1 MTTLDATTI
10 SGLPVANDIA
20 GAELVPVV
28 QGGVSKRATAA
39 QLRAGLAKSGVNS
52 DIARIT
58 GLTTPLEIAYGG
70 TGGNSQA
77 TARSA
82 IGLGAVATESILP
95 VAKGGTGAIDRVSAR
110 TNLSALGVGDFG
122 VGGVNITESGK
133 LNSLAFT
140 EFFNSTAA
148 TTDVPIGAGTAAG
161 QGCGIHNQHPNGQ
174 YAAQYW
180 TQLTSNR
187 TFVRVKSA
195 GTPLAWSEFAFLNAP
210 TFTTSLA
217 VQGPVL
223 VGQYLLA
230 SLPAASAFSGFEID
244 VTNATGGP
252 KRCRS
257 NGSVWQIL
265 NTTTTVS

>member
-1 MTTLDATTI
+1 MSKTI
-10 SGLPVANDIA
+10 SALPIATDIA

-39 QLRAGLAKSGVNS
+39 QLRAGLAKSGANS
-52 DIARIT
+52 DITRIM
-58 GLTTPLEIAYGG
+58 GLTVSLEVAYGG
-70 TGGNSQA
+70 TGSS
-77 TARSA
+77 TAAGARA
-82 IGLGAVATESILP
+82 NLGLGSLAVLSSVS
-95 VAKGGTGAIDRVSAR
+95 VALGGTGASTAAGAR

-122 VGGVNITESGK
+122 VGGVSIAEAGN

-148 TTDVPIGAGTAAG
+148 TTNVPIGAGTAAG
-161 QGCGIHNQHPNGQ
+161 QGYGIHNQHPNGQ

-210 TFTTSLA
+210 TFTTSLS

>member
-1 MTTLDATTI
+1 MSKTVSA
-10 SGLPVANDIA
+10 LPAASAIT
-20 GAELVPVV
+20 GTELIPVV
-28 QGGVSKRATAA
+28 QSGASKRATAA
-39 QLRAGLAKSGVNS
+39 QLRAGLAASGINS
-52 DIARIT
+52 DITRII
-58 GLTTPLEIAYGG
+58 GLLVALEI
-70 TGGNSQA
+70 NQ
-77 TARSA
+77 
-82 IGLGAVATESILP
+82 
-95 VAKGGTGAIDRVSAR
+95 GGTGATTAAGAR
-110 TNLSALGVGDFG
+110 TNLGLGALAVLNSVSIALGGTGATTAAGARTALSALGIGDFG
-122 VGGVNITESGK
+122 IGGNSNTEAGN
-133 LNSLAFT
+133 LNSLAVG
-140 EFFNSTAA
+140 EMFNTTAA
-148 TTDVPIGAGTAAG
+148 STGVPIGAGSAAG
-161 QGCGIHNQHPNGQ
+161 QGNGIHIQHPNSQ

-230 SLPAASAFSGFEID
+230 SLPPASSYSGYEID
-244 VTNATGGP
+244 VTNATGGS

-257 NGSVWQIL
+257 NGTVWQIL

>member
-1 MTTLDATTI
+1 MSKTI
-10 SGLPVANDIA
+10 SALPIGTAVI
-20 GAELVPVV
+20 GTELVPLV
-28 QGGVSKRATAA
+28 QGGVTRRITTS
-39 QLRAGLAKSGVNS
+39 QLRSGLAASGSNS
-52 DIARIT
+52 DITRLT
-58 GLTTPLEIAYGG
+58 GLTVSLEVAYGG
-70 TGGNSQA
+70 TGSNTPSG
-77 TARSA
+77 ARSNL
-82 IGLGAVATESILP
+82 GLGSLAVLSSVS
-95 VAKGGTGAIDRVSAR
+95 VALGGTGATSAAGAR

-122 VGGVNITESGK
+122 VGGVSISEAGN

-140 EFFNSTAA
+140 EFFNTTAA
-148 TTDVPIGAGTAAG
+148 TAGVPIGGGTTAG
-161 QGCGIHNQHPNGQ
+161 QGYGIHNQHPNGQ

-210 TFTTSLA
+210 TFTTSLS

-230 SLPAASAFSGFEID
+230 SLPVASAFSGFEID